1 MVVINGVEIR
11 SSLEEL
17 IHPQHTALLIY
28 DMQVGIVRQIN
39 DGGTVFR
46 NVLSLLE
53 AARNAHVRTIFT
65 RHMSLPPEFLG
76 AFGYR
81 MAMAWQRKTN
91 PAEVTA
97 PFRRNSHNFQLAP
110 ELEVRPSEV
119 IFDKLAMS
127 AFEGTPL
134 EFTLR
139 NCGIRSLIIAGIA
152 LEIGIEPTCRHAADL
167 GIIPILVQ
175 DACGA
180 GDAEAAGHCVAALQH
195 MGDTIVTDLQTVTA
209 WLRASASLQPDMH
222 PKRKT

>member
-1 MVVINGVEIR
+1 MVVNNGVEIR
-11 SSLEEL
+11 STLEEL

-39 DGGTVFR
+39 DGGAVFS

-65 RHMSLPPEFLG
+65 RHMSLPPELLG

-97 PFRRNSHNFQLAP
+97 PFLRDSHNFQLTP
-110 ELEVRPSEV
+110 ELQVRPSEV

-139 NCGIRSLIIAGIA
+139 DCGIRSLIIAGIA
-152 LEIGIEPTCRHAADL
+152 LEIGIEPTCRQAADL
-167 GIIPILVQ
+167 GIIPIVVL

-180 GDAEAAGHCVAALQH
+180 GNVDAADHCVAALRH

-209 WLRASASLQPDMH
+209 LLRASGSLQPDSAS
-222 PKRKT
+222 

>member
-1 MVVINGVEIR
+1 MVVNNGVEIR
-11 SSLEEL
+11 STLEEL
-17 IHPQHTALLIY
+17 VHPQQAALLIY

-53 AARNAHVRTIFT
+53 AARDAHVRTIFT
-65 RHMSLPPEFLG
+65 RHMSLPPELLG

-91 PAEVTA
+91 PAEITA
-97 PFRRNSHNFQLAP
+97 PFLRDSQNFQLTP
-110 ELEVRPSEV
+110 ELQVRPSEA

-139 NCGIRSLIIAGIA
+139 DCGIRSLIIAGIA

-167 GIIPILVQ
+167 GIIPILVR

-180 GDAEAAGHCVAALQH
+180 GNIEAADHCVAALQH

-209 WLRASASLQPDMH
+209 LLRTSG
-222 PKRKT
+222 